1 MRYLKQLILPISFIA
16 VGVAV
21 LSASASSSAPMNETV
36 NYSYDDL
43 GRLVKVEQKGDASSN
58 ATSNYAYDKAGNR
71 TNVNV
76 TRTP

>member
-1 MRYLKQLILPISFIA
+1 MRYLRQLVLPISFIA
-16 VGVAV
+16 LGIAT
-21 LSASASSSAPMNETV
+21 LSASASSPPMNETV

-43 GRLVKVEQKGDASSN
+43 GRLVKVEQKNDANSN
-58 ATSNYAYDKAGNR
+58 AVSNYAYDKAGNR